1 MQSYQEY
8 EEFLDIVGDAVQF
21 LAQLLSSKTIPDTIE
36 TIKVFRL
43 LYQYGIKDA
52 KLGIKKMLTLVFST
66 DASVQQAVFDSYK
79 LIYFDTTH
87 NVSDKTKNLI
97 ALLKDASLTDVTCIE
112 ELMKKC
118 VQQNIF
124 EKEVYNSLWRH
135 YTNPSQTLAKNAS

>member
-1 MQSYQEY
+1 MIEQTNLILQSYQEY

-52 KLGIKKMLTLVFST
+52 KLGIKKMLTLVFSK

-79 LIYFDTTH
+79 LIYFDSTH
-87 NVSDKTKNLI
+87 NV
-97 ALLKDASLTDVTCIE
+97 
-112 ELMKKC
+112 
-118 VQQNIF
+118 
-124 EKEVYNSLWRH
+124 
-135 YTNPSQTLAKNAS
+135 